1 MNFWQALQK
10 PIIGLSPMDGLT
22 DYPFRS
28 LVAKYSKPSVIFTEF
43 VCVDQIKHA
52 KSEIINEFLYD
63 EKQRP
68 IVAQIFG
75 IDPELF
81 YISAQIVCELGFDG
95 IDINMGCPSKNVSQR
110 GAGAGLIKNPKVA
123 GEIIQATK
131 KGINDWVEK
140 GLDSKIDGRVL
151 AKTLATKN
159 ALINLGVI
167 FKIKRDSIP
176 ISVKTRIGYVENE
189 IDSWIS
195 YLISQDL
202 ACISLHGRTYKQM
215 YKGLADWEAISHA
228 AKLIKESS
236 KKDKTI
242 ILGNGDISSLE
253 MAKEYS
259 EKFGVDGSLIGRGFL
274 GKPWLLDPESFS
286 FSPKERIV
294 NTNGGIQVKNQ
305 INDIDIERNVDTSKI
320 FAIIREHS
328 ALQQQFQAEKFFNIR
343 KHLAWYCRGF
353 KGASNL
359 RQQLVLTKNLS
370 DVEEILKSFNE
381 NK

>member
-328 ALQQQFQAEKFFNIR
+328 ALQQQFQAEKFFNVR